1 MPSADVAPV
10 QVTVTGAAGQIGYA
24 LLFRIASGQL
34 LGPDQPVVLRLL
46 EIEPAMQALE
56 GVAMELDD
64 CAFPAPI
71 RPRGHLGPQAGVR
84 RHLLGAA
91 RGIGAPQGGDGAAGP
106 AEHQRRDLPAARP
119 GRRRARGERRTR
131 PRRRQSLQHQLP
143 DRPEQRTRRP
153 GRALVRDDPSATRTG
168 RSPSSPGGPGCR
180 SPTSP
185 RLGVWGNHSTTQ
197 YPDFAHARIGGR
209 PVPEVITDH
218 DWLRG
223 EFVTTVQKRGAA
235 VIEARGSSSAAS
247 AANAVVDSVA
257 SIRTPTDRDDWVSL
271 AVPSSGEYGV
281 PEGLQFG
288 YPVRSTG
295 SSWEVAAGLEHD
307 ELRPGP
313 HQDHDRGAPRRAG
326 RGGRAARLGLLSQGC
341 SLRRRRN

>member
-1 MPSADVAPV
+1 VPSADVAPV

-46 EIEPAMQALE
+46 EIDPAMRALE

-64 CAFPAPI
+64 CAFPLLSDIVVTSDLKKAFEGTSWALLVGSV
-71 RPRGHLGPQAGVR
+71 PRKAGM
-84 RHLLGAA
+84 
-91 RGIGAPQGGDGAAGP
+91 
-106 AEHQRRDLPAARP
+106 ERRDLLNINGGIFRP
-119 GRRRARGERRTR
+119 
-131 PRRRQSLQHQLP
+131 Q
-143 DRPEQRTRRP
+143 
-153 GRALVRDDPSATRTG
+153 GRAIAEHAASDVRVLVVGNPCNTNCLIARTNGRDVPPERWFAMTRLDQNRAVALLAG
-168 RSPSSPGGPGCR
+168 RAGVPV
-180 SPTSP
+180 TDVTNI
-185 RLGVWGNHSTTQ
+185 GVWGNHSTTQ
-197 YPDFAHARIGGR
+197 FPDFAHARIGGR

-247 AANAVVDSVA
+247 AANAVIDSVV
-257 SIRTPTDRDDWVSL
+257 SIRTPTDPGDWMSL

-295 SSWEVAAGLEHD
+295 TGWEVVADLEQD
-307 ELRPGP
+307 DFGRDRIRITTEELLEERSEVA
-313 HQDHDRGAPRRAG
+313 DL
-326 RGGRAARLGLLSQGC
+326 LG
-341 SLRRRRN
+341 